1 MFQFIIKRILM
12 IIPVLLGV
20 SIIVFSI
27 IELTP
32 GDPVTLMLGERATHE
47 QQEALRERLGLNDP
61 APVRFVNWLGGV
73 VTLDLGRSIRSNR
86 LVTDEIGARM
96 GPTFELAVIATAIAV
111 LIGIPIGVISATR
124 PGSIADHVFTF
135 ASFLGLAMP
144 VFWQALVMMLLF
156 SYVLNWLPASGRGGS
171 WEYYVLPAVTLGT
184 SAIASITRMTR
195 STLIEA
201 LNQDYVRTA
210 RAKGVVNN
218 RVVYLHALRNAMI
231 PILTVIG
238 LQFGGLLAGAVITET
253 IFSWPGLGRLAVD
266 SIRSKDFPVVQGVI
280 LVFALA
286 YAIVNLIVDI
296 LYAYLDPRL
305 RVRYG

>member
-111 LIGIPIGVISATR
+111 LIGIPIGVFSATR

>member
-1 MFQFIIKRILM
+1 M

-20 SIIVFSI
+20 SVIVFGI
-27 IELTP
+27 MELTP
-32 GDPVTLMLGERATHE
+32 GDPVTLMLGERAPIE
-47 QQEALRERLGLNDP
+47 QREQLRERLGLNDP
-61 APVRFVNWLGGV
+61 APVRFYNW
-73 VTLDLGRSIRSNR
+73 VTNAATGDLGRSIRSNR
-86 LVTDEIGARM
+86 PVADELVARM
-96 GPTFELAVIATAIAV
+96 GPTFELAAIATLIAV
-111 LIGIPIGVISATR
+111 VIGIPIGVISATR
-124 PGSIADHVFTF
+124 QNSVADHVFTF

-144 VFWQALVMMLLF
+144 VFWQALVMILLF
-156 SYVLNWLPASGRGGS
+156 SYVLEWFPASGRGGS
-171 WEYYVLPAVTLGT
+171 WQYYVLPAVTLGT

-210 RAKGVVNN
+210 RAKGVVEN
-218 RVVYLHALRNAMI
+218 RVTYRHALRNAMI
-231 PILTVIG
+231 PIVTVIG

-253 IFSWPGLGRLAVD
+253 IFAWPGIGRLAVD
-266 SIRSKDFPVVQGVI
+266 SIRAKDFPAVQGVI

-286 YAIVNLIVDI
+286 YAIVNLLVDI

>member
-20 SIIVFSI
+20 SIIVFGI

-32 GDPVTLMLGERATHE
+32 GDPVSLMLGERAPIE
-47 QQEALRERLGLNDP
+47 QQEQLRERLGLNDP
-61 APVRFVNWLGGV
+61 APVRFVNWLTGV
-73 VTLDLGRSIRSNR
+73 ATGDLGRSIRSNR
-86 LVTDEIGARM
+86 LVIDELTARM
-96 GPTFELAVIATAIAV
+96 GPTFELAAIATLIAV
-111 LIGIPIGVISATR
+111 AVGIPIGVISATR
-124 PGSIADHVFTF
+124 PNSVADNVFTF

-144 VFWQALVMMLLF
+144 VFWQALVMILLF
-156 SYVLNWLPASGRGGS
+156 SYVLEWFPASGRGGS
-171 WEYYVLPAVTLGT
+171 WEYYVLPALTLGT

-195 STLIEA
+195 STLIES

-210 RAKGVVNN
+210 RAKGVVEN
-218 RVVYLHALRNAMI
+218 RVTYRHALRNAMI
-231 PILTVIG
+231 PIVTVIG

-253 IFSWPGLGRLAVD
+253 IFAWPGIGRLAVD
-266 SIRSKDFPVVQGVI
+266 SIRAKDFPVVQGVI

-286 YAIVNLIVDI
+286 YALVNLLVDV

>member
-1 MFQFIIKRILM
+1 MLQFIIKRILM
-12 IIPVLLGV
+12 IVPVLLGV

-32 GDPVTLMLGERATHE
+32 GDPVSLMLGERAPIE
-47 QQEALRERLGLNDP
+47 QREALRERLGLNDP

-86 LVTDEIGARM
+86 MVTQEITARM
-96 GPTFELAVIATAIAV
+96 GPTFELAVLATAIAV
-111 LIGIPIGVISATR
+111 IVGIPIGVISATR
-124 PGSIADHVFTF
+124 PNSIADHLFTF
-135 ASFLGLAMP
+135 GSFLGLAMP
-144 VFWQALVMMLLF
+144 VFWQALVMILLF
-156 SYVLNWLPASGRGGS
+156 AYVLGWLPASGRGGS

-201 LNQDYVRTA
+201 LGQDYVRTA
-210 RAKGVVNN
+210 RAKGVASR

-253 IFSWPGLGRLAVD
+253 VFSWPGLGSLAVD
-266 SIRSKDFPVVQGVI
+266 AIRSKDFPVVQGVI

-286 YAIVNLIVDI
+286 YAVVNLIVDV

>member
-1 MFQFIIKRILM
+1 MLQFIIKRVLM

-20 SIIVFSI
+20 SIIVFGI

-32 GDPVTLMLGERATHE
+32 GDPVSLMLGERAPVE
-47 QQEALRERLGLNDP
+47 QQEQLRERLGLNDP
-61 APVRFVNWLGGV
+61 APVRFVNWLTGV
-73 VTLDLGRSIRSNR
+73 ATGDLGRSIRSNR
-86 LVTDEIGARM
+86 LVIDELTARM
-96 GPTFELAVIATAIAV
+96 GPTFELAAIATLIAV
-111 LIGIPIGVISATR
+111 AVGIPIGVISATR
-124 PGSIADHVFTF
+124 PNSVADNVFTF

-144 VFWQALVMMLLF
+144 VFWQALVMILLF
-156 SYVLNWLPASGRGGS
+156 SYVLEWFPASGRGGS

-184 SAIASITRMTR
+184 SAVASITRMTR
-195 STLIEA
+195 STLIES

-210 RAKGVVNN
+210 RAKGVVEN
-218 RVVYLHALRNAMI
+218 RVTYRHALRNAMI
-231 PILTVIG
+231 PIVTVIG

-253 IFSWPGLGRLAVD
+253 IFAWPGIGRLAVD
-266 SIRSKDFPVVQGVI
+266 SIRAKDFPVVQGVI

-286 YAIVNLIVDI
+286 YAIVNLLVDI

>member
-32 GDPVTLMLGERATHE
+32 GDPVTLMLGERAPVE
-47 QQEALRERLGLNDP
+47 QRDALRERLGLNDP
-61 APVRFVNWLGGV
+61 APIRFVNWLGGV

-86 LVTDEIGARM
+86 LVTDEIGSRM
-96 GPTFELAVIATAIAV
+96 GPTFELAVIATVIAV
-111 LIGIPIGVISATR
+111 IVGIPIGVISATR
-124 PGSIADHVFTF
+124 PNSAADHVFTF

-144 VFWQALVMMLLF
+144 VFWQALVMILLF
-156 SYVLNWLPASGRGGS
+156 AYVLDWLPASGRGGS
-171 WEYYVLPAVTLGT
+171 WQYYVLPALTLGT

-210 RAKGVVNN
+210 RAKGVQNN

-266 SIRSKDFPVVQGVI
+266 SIRAKDFPVVQGVI

-286 YAIVNLIVDI
+286 YAIVNLIVDV

>member
-1 MFQFIIKRILM
+1 MLQFIIKRVFM

-20 SIIVFSI
+20 SIIVFGI
-27 IELTP
+27 MELTP
-32 GDPVTLMLGERATHE
+32 GDPVTLMLGERATIE

-61 APVRFVNWLGGV
+61 APIRFVNWLGGV
-73 VTLDLGRSIRSNR
+73 ATLDLGRSIRSNR
-86 LVTDEIGARM
+86 LVTQEITARM
-96 GPTFELAVIATAIAV
+96 GPTFELAVLATAIAV
-111 LIGIPIGVISATR
+111 IVGIPIGVISATR
-124 PGSIADHVFTF
+124 PNSIADHVFTF
-135 ASFLGLAMP
+135 GSFLGLAMP
-144 VFWQALVMMLLF
+144 VFWQALVMILLF
-156 SYVLNWLPASGRGGS
+156 AYVLGWFPASGRGGS

-195 STLIEA
+195 STLLEA

-210 RAKGVVNN
+210 RAKGLASS
-218 RVVYLHALRNAMI
+218 RVVYMHALRNAMI

-253 IFSWPGLGRLAVD
+253 VFSWPGLGSMAVD
-266 SIRSKDFPVVQGVI
+266 AIRSKDFPLVQGVI

-286 YAIVNLIVDI
+286 YAVVNLIVDV

>member
-1 MFQFIIKRILM
+1 MLQFIIKRTLM

-20 SIIVFSI
+20 SIIVFGI
-27 IELTP
+27 IEMTP
-32 GDPVTLMLGERATHE
+32 GDPVTLMLGERAPEE
-47 QQEALRERLGLNDP
+47 QREQLRERLGLNQP
-61 APVRFVNWLGGV
+61 APVRYLRWVGGV
-73 VTLDLGRSIRSNR
+73 VRLDLGRSIRSNR
-86 LVTDEIGARM
+86 PVVAEIRARM
-96 GPTFELAVIATAIAV
+96 GPTFELALIATAVAV
-111 LIGIPIGVISATR
+111 IIGIPIGVISATR
-124 PGSIADHVFTF
+124 PNSVADHFFTL

-144 VFWQALVMMLLF
+144 VFWQALVMILLF
-156 SYVLNWLPASGRGGS
+156 SFTLKWFPASGRGDG
-171 WEYYVLPAVTLGT
+171 WQYYVLPAATLGT

-201 LNQDYVRTA
+201 MSQDYVRTA
-210 RAKGVVNN
+210 RAKGVQRNSVIY
-218 RVVYLHALRNAMI
+218 RHALRNALI
-231 PILTVIG
+231 PVVTVIG

-253 IFSWPGLGRLAVD
+253 IFAWPGIGRLAVD

-286 YAIVNLIVDI
+286 YAVVNLLVDV

>member
-1 MFQFIIKRILM
+1 MIQFIIKRVLM

-20 SIIVFSI
+20 SVIVFGI

-32 GDPVTLMLGERATHE
+32 GDPVTLMLGERAPE
-47 QQEALRERLGLNDP
+47 SQVIALRERLGLNDP
-61 APVRFVNWLGGV
+61 APQRFVNWLGGV
-73 VTLDLGRSIRSNR
+73 VTGDWGRSIRSNR
-86 LVTDEIGARM
+86 LVTDEIAARI
-96 GPTFELAVIATAIAV
+96 GPTFELAALATLIAV
-111 LIGIPIGVISATR
+111 VIGIPIGVISATR
-124 PGSIADHVFTF
+124 PNSVADNVFTF

-144 VFWQALVMMLLF
+144 VFWQALMLMLLF
-156 SYVLNWLPASGRGGS
+156 SYVLEWFPATGRGGS
-171 WEYYVLPAVTLGT
+171 WRYYVLPAVTLGT

-195 STLIEA
+195 STLIES

-210 RAKGVVNN
+210 RAKGVVDN
-218 RVVYLHALRNAMI
+218 RVIYMHALRNAMI
-231 PILTVIG
+231 PIVTVIG

-253 IFSWPGLGRLAVD
+253 IFAWPGIGRLAVE

-280 LVFALA
+280 LVFAMT
-286 YAIVNLIVDI
+286 YAVVNLLVDI